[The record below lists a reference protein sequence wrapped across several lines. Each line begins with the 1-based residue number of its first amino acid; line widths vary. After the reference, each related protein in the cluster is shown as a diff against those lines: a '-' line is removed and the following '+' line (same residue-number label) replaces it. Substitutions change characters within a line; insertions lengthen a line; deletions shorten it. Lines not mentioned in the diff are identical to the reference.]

1 MIKTFDL
8 KEKNILIT
16 GGYGYLGKA
25 VVESLCY
32 HGANVYVLGRNENKF
47 SDSFKSIARCEFE
60 HCDVS
65 SQNSVE
71 NAIQKITKN
80 VKNIDVLINNAYYLN
95 PPSSNDLTDSEFT
108 YGLDGVL
115 TSTFRCIKSI
125 IPVFEKQG
133 YGKIINV
140 SSMYGIVSPEFDIY
154 RDFPNYTNPPHYGAA
169 KAGVLQ
175 LTRYFAS
182 LLAKNN
188 IQVNSITPGPF
199 PSEEVQKASKFI
211 DELKDKTLLK
221 KIGKP
226 EDLAGA
232 FTFLSSEASNYIT
245 GQNIIIDGGW
255 TVK

>member
-1 MIKTFDL
+1 
-8 KEKNILIT
+8 
-16 GGYGYLGKA
+16 
-25 VVESLCY
+25 VR
-32 HGANVYVLGRNENKF
+32 NV
-47 SDSFKSIARCEFE
+47 
-60 HCDVS
+60 
-65 SQNSVE
+65 
-71 NAIQKITKN
+71 
-80 VKNIDVLINNAYYLN
+80 DVLINNAYYLH

-125 IPVFEKQG
+125 IPVFEKQS

-154 RDFPNYTNPPHYGAA
+154 KDFPNYTNPPHYGAA